1 MVSHELP
8 FSVNVVHEDGSLL
21 MALAGELDIA
31 TAPVLRQAVD
41 ELLSPHLRAVT
52 LDLATLDFVDVT
64 GLRALLDVKEMV
76 AGVPVD
82 FQLCSP
88 SDRTLRVIRLAGFV
102 ELEAAIRGASTAP
115 AA

>member
-1 MVSHELP
+1 MVLHDSP
-8 FSVNVVHEDGSLL
+8 FAVNVVYEDGSLVL
-21 MALAGELDIA
+21 ALAGELDIA
-31 TAPVLRQAVD
+31 AVPVLRQAVD

-76 AGVPVD
+76 AGVPAE
-82 FQLCSP
+82 FWLCSP
-88 SDRTLRVIRLAGFV
+88 TDRTLMVIRLAGFV
-102 ELEAAIRGASTAP
+102 ELEVAIRDASTVP